1 MFCVIINPLKQTKE
15 QIMVIKDL
23 ITGNLVK
30 IIGSGP
36 TAETLKILFADG
48 TIKVQ
53 LRKLLTLVS
62 QNTVQKEKK

>member
-1 MFCVIINPLKQTKE
+1 
-15 QIMVIKDL
+15 MVIKDL